1 MIRGIQLLMNV
12 RKDGG
17 LNMLK
22 RNWRWIVALLIA
34 FFYIRLSGYS
44 LITLLLVIGTVFII
58 WGLFGSSKKKK
69 RPAEIPDL
77 SKELEAHYEESGM
90 TPSEITFFRQTMN
103 QTKTEISQLQQNM
116 QQTAKL
122 KSIDL
127 RHDTVKAAKALFKEL
142 VKEPH
147 RLHEASQFLYT
158 HLPNLIDLTNKY
170 IEINDHEIK
179 NKQTYA
185 KLEESAVII
194 DQLASLIA
202 QDYQKFVSDDLD
214 DLDVELSI
222 AKQSLKRDN
231 ELERESN
238 Q

>member
-1 MIRGIQLLMNV
+1 MIRGIQLLMNA

-34 FFYIRLSGYS
+34 FFYIRVSGYS
-44 LITLLLVIGTVFII
+44 LITLLLLVGTVFII
-58 WGLFGSSKKKK
+58 WGLFGSNKKKK
-69 RPAEIPDL
+69 RATEIPDL

-185 KLEESAVII
+185 KLEESSVII

>member
-34 FFYIRLSGYS
+34 FFYIRVSGYS
-44 LITLLLVIGTVFII
+44 LITLLLVVGTVFII

-116 QQTAKL
+116 RQTAKL

>member
-34 FFYIRLSGYS
+34 FFYIRVNGYS
-44 LITLLLVIGTVFII
+44 LITLLLIVGTVFII

>member
-44 LITLLLVIGTVFII
+44 LITLLLVVGIVFII

>member
-44 LITLLLVIGTVFII
+44 LITLLLVVGTVFII

-222 AKQSLKRDN
+222 AKQSLERDN

>member
-1 MIRGIQLLMNV
+1 
-12 RKDGG
+12 
-17 LNMLK
+17 MLK

-34 FFYIRLSGYS
+34 FFYIRVNGYS
-44 LITLLLVIGTVFII
+44 LITLLLIVGTVFII

-194 DQLASLIA
+194 DQLASLIS

>member
-44 LITLLLVIGTVFII
+44 LITLLLVVGTVFII

-185 KLEESAVII
+185 KLEESTVII

>member
-44 LITLLLVIGTVFII
+44 LITLLLVVGTVFII

-90 TPSEITFFRQTMN
+90 TPSEIIFFRQTMN

>member
-34 FFYIRLSGYS
+34 FFYIRVSGYS
-44 LITLLLVIGTVFII
+44 LITLLLVVGTVFII

-202 QDYQKFVSDDLD
+202 QDYQKFVFDDLD

>member
-1 MIRGIQLLMNV
+1 M
-12 RKDGG
+12 
-17 LNMLK
+17 
-22 RNWRWIVALLIA
+22 
-34 FFYIRLSGYS
+34 SGYS
-44 LITLLLVIGTVFII
+44 LITLLLVVGTVFII

-170 IEINDHEIK
+170 MRSMIMRSKINRPMQ
-179 NKQTYA
+179 N
-185 KLEESAVII
+185 
-194 DQLASLIA
+194 
-202 QDYQKFVSDDLD
+202 
-214 DLDVELSI
+214 
-222 AKQSLKRDN
+222 
-231 ELERESN
+231 
-238 Q
+238 

>member
-1 MIRGIQLLMNV
+1 
-12 RKDGG
+12 
-17 LNMLK
+17 MLK

-44 LITLLLVIGTVFII
+44 LITLLLVVGTVFII

-127 RHDTVKAAKALFKEL
+127 RHNTVKAAKALFKEL

>member
-44 LITLLLVIGTVFII
+44 LITLLLVVGTVFII

-179 NKQTYA
+179 HKQTYA
-185 KLEESAVII
+185 KREESAVII

>member
-1 MIRGIQLLMNV
+1 
-12 RKDGG
+12 
-17 LNMLK
+17 MLK

-34 FFYIRLSGYS
+34 FFYIRVSGYS
-44 LITLLLVIGTVFII
+44 LITLLLVVGTVFII

-158 HLPNLIDLTNKY
+158 HLPNLVDLTNKY